1 MIWGMTQAMQVS
13 VSGTLR
19 SAVGGAS
26 TIDIEASTIR
36 ELLNRLLDRYPQMQ
50 ANLDEGIAVAINGD
64 IYRDDWSQAIPQNAD
79 VVLIPRIK
87 GG

>member
-1 MIWGMTQAMQVS
+1 MQVS

-26 TIDIEASTIR
+26 KIDIEASTIR

-64 IYRDDWSQAIPQNAD
+64 IYRDDWTQTIPKNAD

>member
-1 MIWGMTQAMQVS
+1 MQVS

-64 IYRDDWSQAIPQNAD
+64 IYRDDWSQGIPADAD

>member
-1 MIWGMTQAMQVS
+1 MQVS
-13 VSGTLR
+13 LSSTLR
-19 SAVGGAS
+19 SGAGGAS

-36 ELLNRLLDRYPQMQ
+36 ELFTRLVERYPQMQ
-50 ANLDEGIAVAINGD
+50 ANLDKGIAVAINGE
-64 IYRDDWSQAIPQNAD
+64 IYRDDWTRSIPPNAD

>member
-1 MIWGMTQAMQVS
+1 MQVS

-19 SAVGGAS
+19 LAVGGAS
-26 TIDIEASTIR
+26 AIDIEASTIR
-36 ELLNRLLDRYPQMQ
+36 ELLNRLLVRYPQMQ
-50 ANLDEGIAVAINGD
+50 TNLDEGIAVAINGD
-64 IYRDDWSQAIPQNAD
+64 IYRDDWSQAIPVDAD

>member
-1 MIWGMTQAMQVS
+1 MKWKMQVS
-13 VSGTLR
+13 LSGKLR
-19 SAVGGAS
+19 SGAGGAS

-36 ELLNRLLDRYPQMQ
+36 ELLTRLVERYPGMQ
-50 ANLDEGIAVAINGD
+50 VHLDEGIAVAINGD
-64 IYRDDWSQAIPQNAD
+64 IYRDDWTQVIPAGAD

>member
-1 MIWGMTQAMQVS
+1 MLVS
-13 VSGTLR
+13 LSGKLR
-19 SAVGGAS
+19 TGAGGAS

-36 ELLNRLLDRYPQMQ
+36 ELLTRLVERHPQLQ
-50 ANLDEGIAVAINGD
+50 PNLDEGIAVAINGD
-64 IYRDDWSQAIPQNAD
+64 IYRDDWTKAIPSGAD